1 MAKAKAKSKGNKG
14 KKGKQ
19 AKLSKKKGV
28 KRKVAAAKTRK
39 GALKKKAAAKKRTAA
54 PKPKIMRVEPAPV
67 MDTSPEVTEVPTEVT
82 SEPAMESTAATGTAS
97 EFTTTENS
105 SSSM

>member
-28 KRKVAAAKTRK
+28 KRKVAATKTRK
-39 GALKKKAAAKKRTAA
+39 GASKKKAAPKKRTA
-54 PKPKIMRVEPAPV
+54 PKLKMTRVKPAPV
-67 MDTSPEVTEVPTEVT
+67 MDTSPEITEVPTEAQ
-82 SEPAMESTAATGTAS
+82 SEPAMESTETMGTAS
-97 EFTTTENS
+97 EFTTTDNTA
-105 SSSM
+105 SSM